1 MDTNLGLVP
10 QMPMVGRATPCA
22 PRHMTFRRAE
32 DCPPYPHLVFH
43 NFERVH
49 EQDSSTFNDL
59 KA

>member
-1 MDTNLGLVP
+1 MDTNLGLLP

-43 NFERVH
+43 DFERVH
-49 EQDSSTFNDL
+49 EQGQL
-59 KA
+59 HVQ